1 MVGGGGVR
9 KYDRMNGK
17 VYEEQWKVVLETN
30 PDMVMVTTFNDWN
43 EGTEI
48 EPSIEHGFKYMDI
61 TRVYSWLYKKGSKPP
76 PYEKPST
83 IVTPSI
89 EGNVLKIK
97 IDNHGDIVAVK
108 AEVELKDGYSG
119 IFLSYAQPANVQ
131 KLVAI
136 VPHIGTEKY
145 VFTIVLNKTLN
156 NVTIPITVTFYDVVG
171 NYHEQRL
178 FIDRATFVI
187 TTIKITTIIQER
199 ILTKVETIT
208 QSVSMTEIIT
218 STIIVSEQ
226 HPFHM
231 IVIPLATIP
240 IIVLLSIFLLT
251 KKRRL

>member
-1 MVGGGGVR
+1 
-9 KYDRMNGK
+9 
-17 VYEEQWKVVLETN
+17 
-30 PDMVMVTTFNDWN
+30 
-43 EGTEI
+43 
-48 EPSIEHGFKYMDI
+48 
-61 TRVYSWLYKKGSKPP
+61 
-76 PYEKPST
+76 
-83 IVTPSI
+83 
-89 EGNVLKIK
+89 
-97 IDNHGDIVAVK
+97 VAVK

-156 NVTIPITVTFYDVVG
+156 NITIPITITFYDAVG

-178 FIDRATFVI
+178 FIDRTTFVV
-187 TTIKITTIIQER
+187 TTTKITTIIQER

-208 QSVSMTEIIT
+208 QSVSITEIVT

-226 HPFHM
+226 LPFHM

>member
-1 MVGGGGVR
+1 
-9 KYDRMNGK
+9 MNGK

-48 EPSIEHGFKYMDI
+48 EPSMEHGFKYMNI
-61 TRVYSWLYKKGSKPP
+61 TRVYSWLYKKGSEPP
-76 PYEKPST
+76 AYEKPST

-97 IDNHGDIVAVK
+97 IDNQGDIVAVK

-119 IFLSYAQPANVQ
+119 IFLSYAQPTNMQ

-136 VPHIGTEKY
+136 VHYIGTEKY

-156 NVTIPITVTFYDVVG
+156 NITIPITITFYDAVK
-171 NYHEQRL
+171 NYYEQRL
-178 FIDRATFVI
+178 FIDRTTFVV
-187 TTIKITTIIQER
+187 TKTKITTIIQER

-208 QSVSMTEIIT
+208 QSVSITEIVT

-226 HPFHM
+226 LPFHM

-240 IIVLLSIFLLT
+240 IIVLLFIFLLT